1 MTGSDVLL
9 VSGLTGDANLEKGG
23 SKAMRI
29 VHYLNQFFG
38 GIGSEEQAGSP
49 LRDVETAVGP
59 GRLLEQTLGD
69 GANVVKTLICGDNY
83 AVEHQDELVA
93 AVVEHVRGSGA
104 DLFVAG
110 PCFDAGRYGLAAGAL
125 CTAVQTELGI
135 PSLTAMHEENPGVDL
150 YREGLYIVDS
160 GRNAAKMKEVIQQM
174 ARLAKKLMAG
184 EAIGMPQEE
193 GYLTRGLIRDEFVDK
208 SSAERLVDMVLAKV
222 QEQPFDT
229 EMPVT
234 SFAPVAKPRGV
245 DDLSKATVMLIT
257 DGGLVPKGNPDNIE
271 GMAATR
277 WGAYDISGTD
287 DLVGEDYEIS
297 HGGYDPRFVQADPD
311 RLVPLDALRQLEKEG
326 AVGKIHGE
334 FLSTSGLSNPLS
346 NTRRLGREMAEKVK
360 REGVD
365 AVILTST

>member
-1 MTGSDVLL
+1 
-9 VSGLTGDANLEKGG
+9 
-23 SKAMRI
+23 MRI

-38 GIGSEEQAGSP
+38 GIGGEEQAGSA
-49 LRDVETAVGP
+49 LRETESAVGP
-59 GRLLEQTLGD
+59 GRLLEQTLAD
-69 GANVVKTLICGDNY
+69 GATVVKTLICGDNY
-83 AVEHQDELVA
+83 AVEHQEELTATVL
-93 AVVEHVRGSGA
+93 EHVRNARA

-110 PCFDAGRYGLAAGAL
+110 PCFDAGRYGMAAGAL
-125 CTAVQTELGI
+125 CSAVQKEIGI
-135 PSLTAMHEENPGVDL
+135 PVLTAMHEENPGVDL

-160 GRNAAKMKEVIQQM
+160 GRNAANMKQVVQRM
-174 ARLAKKLMAG
+174 AGLARKLAAG
-184 EAIGMPQEE
+184 EAIGLPREE
-193 GYLTRGLIRDEFVDK
+193 GYLTRGLIRDQFVDK

-222 QEQPFDT
+222 REQPFDT

-257 DGGLVPKGNPDNIE
+257 DGGLVPKGNPDGIE
-271 GMAATR
+271 GMAATK

-287 DLVGEDYEIS
+287 DLAGEDYEIS

-311 RLVPLDALRQLEKEG
+311 RLVPLDALRQLEREG

>member
-1 MTGSDVLL
+1 
-9 VSGLTGDANLEKGG
+9 
-23 SKAMRI
+23 MRI

-38 GIGSEEQAGSP
+38 GVGGEEQAGSP
-49 LRDVETAVGP
+49 LRAVENAAGP
-59 GRLLEQTLGD
+59 GRLLEQTLAD
-69 GANVVKTLICGDNY
+69 GATVVRTLICGDNH
-83 AVEHQDELVA
+83 AVEHQEELTA
-93 AVVEHVRGSGA
+93 AVLEYVRGARA

-110 PCFDAGRYGLAAGAL
+110 PCFDAGRYGMAAGAL
-125 CTAVQTELGI
+125 CSAVQTELGI
-135 PSLTAMHEENPGVDL
+135 PAVTAMHEENPGVDL

-160 GRNAAKMKEVIQQM
+160 GRNAAHMKQVVQ
-174 ARLAKKLMAG
+174 RMAG
-184 EAIGMPQEE
+184 LARKLAAGEPIGLPREE
-193 GYLTRGLIRDEFVDK
+193 GYLTRGLIRDQFVGK

-222 QEQPFDT
+222 RNQPFDT

-234 SFAPVAKPRGV
+234 SFEPVARPKGV

-257 DGGLVPKGNPDNIE
+257 DGGLVPKGNPDAIE

-277 WGAYDISGTD
+277 WGAYDISGAD
-287 DLVGEDYEIS
+287 DLAGEDYEIS

-311 RLVPLDALRQLEKEG
+311 RLVPLDALRQLEQDG
-326 AVGKIHGE
+326 AVGRIHGE

>member
-1 MTGSDVLL
+1 
-9 VSGLTGDANLEKGG
+9 
-23 SKAMRI
+23 MRI

-38 GIGSEEQAGSP
+38 GIGGEEQAGSA
-49 LRDVETAVGP
+49 LRETESAVGP
-59 GRLLEQTLGD
+59 GRLLEQTLAD
-69 GANVVKTLICGDNY
+69 GATVVKTLICGDNY
-83 AVEHQDELVA
+83 AVEHQEELTA
-93 AVVEHVRGSGA
+93 AVLEHVRNARA

-110 PCFDAGRYGLAAGAL
+110 PCFDAGRYGMAAGAL
-125 CTAVQTELGI
+125 CSAVQKEIGI
-135 PSLTAMHEENPGVDL
+135 PVLTAMHEENPGVDL

-160 GRNAAKMKEVIQQM
+160 GRNAANMKQVVQ
-174 ARLAKKLMAG
+174 RMAG
-184 EAIGMPQEE
+184 LARKLSAEEAIGLPRDE
-193 GYLTRGLIRDEFVDK
+193 GYLTRGLIRDQFVDK

-222 QEQPFDT
+222 REQPFDT

-234 SFAPVAKPRGV
+234 SFQPVAKPRGV

-257 DGGLVPKGNPDNIE
+257 DGGLVPKGNPDGIE

-277 WGAYDISGTD
+277 WGAYDIAGDD
-287 DLVGEDYEIS
+287 DLSGDDYEIS

-311 RLVPLDALRQLEKEG
+311 RLVPLDALRQLEREG

>member
-1 MTGSDVLL
+1 
-9 VSGLTGDANLEKGG
+9 
-23 SKAMRI
+23 MRI

-38 GIGSEEQAGSP
+38 GIGSEEQAGSA
-49 LRDVETAVGP
+49 LRETESAVGP
-59 GRLLEQTLGD
+59 GRLLEQTLAD
-69 GANVVKTLICGDNY
+69 GATVVKTLICGDNY
-83 AVEHQDELVA
+83 AVEHQEELTA
-93 AVVEHVRGSGA
+93 AVLEHVRNARA

-110 PCFDAGRYGLAAGAL
+110 PCFDAGRYGMAAGAL
-125 CTAVQTELGI
+125 CSAVQKEIGI
-135 PSLTAMHEENPGVDL
+135 PVLTAMHEENPGVDL

-160 GRNAAKMKEVIQQM
+160 GRNAANMKQVVQ
-174 ARLAKKLMAG
+174 RMAG
-184 EAIGMPQEE
+184 LARKLSAEEAIGLPRDE
-193 GYLTRGLIRDEFVDK
+193 GYLTRGLIRDQFVDK

-222 QEQPFDT
+222 REQPFDT

-234 SFAPVAKPRGV
+234 SFQPVAKPRGV

-257 DGGLVPKGNPDNIE
+257 DGGLVPKGNPDGIE
-271 GMAATR
+271 GMAATK
-277 WGAYDISGTD
+277 WGAYDIAGDD
-287 DLVGEDYEIS
+287 DLSGDDYEIS

>member
-1 MTGSDVLL
+1 
-9 VSGLTGDANLEKGG
+9 
-23 SKAMRI
+23 MRI

-38 GIGSEEQAGSP
+38 GIGGEEQAGSP
-49 LRDVETAVGP
+49 LRAVENAVGP

-69 GANVVKTLICGDNY
+69 GATVVQTLVCGDNH
-83 AVEHQDELVA
+83 AVEHQEEMAA
-93 AVVEHVRGSGA
+93 AVLEHVRKARA

-110 PCFDAGRYGLAAGAL
+110 PCFDAGRYGMAAGAL
-125 CTAVQTELGI
+125 CSAVQNELGI
-135 PSLTAMHEENPGVDL
+135 PAITAMHEENPGVDL

-160 GRNAAKMKEVIQQM
+160 GKNAANMKQVVQH
-174 ARLAKKLMAG
+174 MAG
-184 EAIGMPQEE
+184 LAQKLVAGEPIGLPGED
-193 GYLTRGLIRDEFVDK
+193 GYLTRGLIRDQFVDK
-208 SSAERLVDMVLAKV
+208 TSAERLVDMVLAKV
-222 QEQPFDT
+222 QGQPFDT

-234 SFAPVAKPRGV
+234 SFEPVTKPRGV
-245 DDLSKATVMLIT
+245 DDLSRAKVMLIT
-257 DGGLVPKGNPDNIE
+257 DGGLVPKGNPDQIE

-277 WGAYDISGTD
+277 WGAYDIAGAD
-287 DLVGEDYEIS
+287 DLAGEDYEIS

-326 AVGKIHGE
+326 VVGKVHGE

>member
-1 MTGSDVLL
+1 
-9 VSGLTGDANLEKGG
+9 
-23 SKAMRI
+23 MRI

-38 GIGSEEQAGSP
+38 GIGGEEQAGSP
-49 LRDVETAVGP
+49 LRAVENAVGP
-59 GRLLEQTLGD
+59 GRLLERTLGD
-69 GANVVKTLICGDNY
+69 GATVVQTLVCGDNH
-83 AVEHQDELVA
+83 AVEHQEELVA
-93 AVVEHVRGSGA
+93 AVLDHVRGAQA

-110 PCFDAGRYGLAAGAL
+110 PCFDAGRYGMAAGAL
-125 CTAVQTELGI
+125 CTAVQNELGI
-135 PSLTAMHEENPGVDL
+135 PAITAMHEENPGVDL
-150 YREGLYIVDS
+150 YRESLYIVDS
-160 GRNAAKMKEVIQQM
+160 GKNAANMKQVVQRM
-174 ARLAKKLMAG
+174 ASLARKLVAG
-184 EAIGMPQEE
+184 ELIGLPAED
-193 GYLTRGLIRDEFVDK
+193 GYLTRGLIRDQFVDK
-208 SSAERLVDMVLAKV
+208 TSAERLVDMVLAKV
-222 QEQPFDT
+222 QAQPFDT

-234 SFAPVAKPRGV
+234 AFEPVTKPRGV
-245 DDLSKATVMLIT
+245 DDLAKAKVMLIT

-277 WGAYDISGTD
+277 WGAYDIAGAD
-287 DLVGEDYEIS
+287 NLAGEDYEIS

-326 AVGKIHGE
+326 VVGQVHGE

>member
-1 MTGSDVLL
+1 
-9 VSGLTGDANLEKGG
+9 
-23 SKAMRI
+23 MRI

-49 LRDVETAVGP
+49 LREMDGAVGP

-69 GANVVKTLICGDNY
+69 GATVVTTLVCGDNH
-83 AVEHQDELVA
+83 AVEHQEELVA
-93 AVVEHVRGSGA
+93 AVLEHVRGAQAS
-104 DLFVAG
+104 LFVAG
-110 PCFDAGRYGLAAGAL
+110 PCFDAGRYGMTAGAL
-125 CTAVQTELGI
+125 CAAVQDELGI
-135 PSLTAMHEENPGVDL
+135 PAVTAMHEENPGVDL

-160 GRNAAKMKEVIQQM
+160 GRNAAQMKQVVQRM
-174 ARLAKKLMAG
+174 ASVARKLVTG
-184 EAIGMPQEE
+184 EPIGLPREE
-193 GYLTRGLIRDEFVDK
+193 GYLTRGLIRDQFVDRT
-208 SSAERLVDMVLAKV
+208 SAERLVDMVLAKV
-222 QEQPFDT
+222 QGQPFDT

-234 SFAPVAKPRGV
+234 TFEPVNKPSGV
-245 DDLSKATVMLIT
+245 DDLSKAKVMLIT

-277 WGAYDISGTD
+277 WGAYDIAGAD
-287 DLVGEDYEIS
+287 DLAGEDYEIS

-326 AVGKIHGE
+326 VVGEVHGE

>member
-1 MTGSDVLL
+1 
-9 VSGLTGDANLEKGG
+9 
-23 SKAMRI
+23 MRI

-38 GIGSEEQAGSP
+38 GIGGEEQAGRP
-49 LRDVETAVGP
+49 LQEAANAVGP
-59 GRLLEQTLGD
+59 GRLLAQTVGG
-69 GANVVKTLICGDNY
+69 GAAVVKTLICGDNH

-93 AVVEHVRGSGA
+93 AVVERVREAGA

-110 PCFDAGRYGLAAGAL
+110 PCFDAGRYGMAAGAL
-125 CTAVQTELGI
+125 CSAVQTELGI
-135 PSLTAMHEENPGVDL
+135 PAVTAMHEENPGVDL
-150 YREGLYIVDS
+150 YREALYIVDS
-160 GRNAAKMKEVIQQM
+160 GRNAARMKEVVERM
-174 ARLAKKLMAG
+174 AELARKLVAG
-184 EAIGMPQEE
+184 EDVGLPAEE
-193 GYLTRGLIRDEFVDK
+193 GYLARGFIRDRFVDK

-222 QEQPFDT
+222 QGQPFDS

-234 SFAPVAKPRGV
+234 SFEPVARPRGV
-245 DDLSKATVMLIT
+245 DDLSQAKVMLIT

-277 WGAYDISGTD
+277 WGAYDISGDD
-287 DLVGEDYEIS
+287 DLSGDDYEIS

-326 AVGKIHGE
+326 AVGKVHGE